1 MLQTV
6 LQTETQTIPYTL
18 QRNGIYYLRIRVPKI
33 IREATSLPPVIRQ
46 SLHTKSPR
54 VAKKIVNNIISQFD
68 DLRSS
73 LVARKVSE
81 GFMTHFATV
90 VEFGENGQ
98 PKRATTYDS
107 KDGAA
112 DNETALKHSLALA
125 KLDVPHKIECSPAVI
140 GTGISLSESFE
151 LYFTWRSEFRKNNRY
166 GLSKEALRSRTASFQ
181 KLLLVV
187 GDIDIAHVTK
197 AHIWETL
204 EVIDNM
210 PRLNQLPYSREKRLE
225 VWIDAAKKRSIP
237 DHDLVASKQA
247 GEALKDYQSLL
258 SKFLVKLKG
267 HLLVSPTR
275 DIIVD
280 VETLSYAALS
290 RKQMAAVVRHW
301 EAQASSDY
309 KWIILF
315 AAYSGA
321 RRGDIFNLK
330 ISNVM
335 FDIDCNRHYLFIEK
349 GKTDAATRLI
359 PIHNKLIE
367 LGFLDFLESSKQEGQ
382 EDQKLFRS
390 FKTDHYITSK
400 FRDSLDL
407 LDIPKLTYDN
417 RRYSFHSMRHSCI
430 TQSVKTNE
438 LHMVQ
443 RVVGHA
449 ITGAGITKK
458 YIDDFELKDVLDV
471 IDCLDW

>member
-1 MLQTV
+1 M
-6 LQTETQTIPYTL
+6 
-18 QRNGIYYLRIRVPKI
+18 
-33 IREATSLPPVIRQ
+33 
-46 SLHTKSPR
+46 
-54 VAKKIVNNIISQFD
+54 
-68 DLRSS
+68 
-73 LVARKVSE
+73 ARKVSE
-81 GFMTHFATV
+81 GFITHFATV

-107 KDGAA
+107 KDSAA
-112 DNETALKHSLALA
+112 DNETAMKHSLALA
-125 KLDVPHKIECSPAVI
+125 KLDIPHKVEPEQASVVAGV
-140 GTGISLSESFE
+140 GISLSESFE
-151 LYFTWRSEFRKNNRY
+151 LYFTWRSELYKNNRY

-187 GDIDIAHVTK
+187 GDIDIAHVTST
-197 AHIWETL
+197 HIWDTL
-204 EVIDNM
+204 SVIDNM

-247 GEALKDYQSLL
+247 GEALKDYQSLF
-258 SKFLVKLKG
+258 SKFLAKLKD
-267 HLLVSPTR
+267 HISVVPTR
-275 DIIVD
+275 DVSVD

-290 RKQMAAVVRHW
+290 RKQMAAVVGYW
-301 EAQASSDY
+301 EVQPSSDY
-309 KWIILF
+309 KWIILL

-330 ISNVM
+330 ISNVL
-335 FDIDCNRHYLFIEK
+335 FDTDCHRHYLFIEK
-349 GKTDAATRLI
+349 GKTNAATRLI
-359 PIHNKLIE
+359 PVHNRLVE
-367 LGFLDFLESSKQEGQ
+367 LGFLDFLENTKPEDSKGL
-382 EDQKLFRS
+382 KVFRS

-407 LDIPKLTYDN
+407 LNIPKLTYNN

-449 ITGAGITKK
+449 ISGSGITKK
-458 YIDDFELKDVLDV
+458 YIDDFELKDMLCV